1 MVLVFVFAF
10 AFTLTFAVFF
20 GTGFEVDF
28 FARRGFMHLS
38 YTPHRRLRS
47 RPVLVETTARSKVC
61 PSGDFVTKELL
72 DAVKKS
78 ALPAIFSQG
87 VKLAREGSVLAE
99 RQGTEDAVLR
109 VRAPGR
115 AAYLTV
121 TLYFGD
127 PEWTCDC
134 MGPTDPCPHVVAAAI
149 VVHHA
154 AERGEPVPTAAET
167 GAQLKY
173 VFRRLPYGNLAVER
187 YVVLGEQAIRI
198 DASMSL
204 TRAQS
209 QYAVQAGPGD
219 LVADRIIGAAGRD
232 PIRASMWSTLLEALS
247 GARIELDGKPM
258 RAAMEPI
265 VPPARVFDEGS
276 DVVLRIDKSRDLDEV
291 VTAGLGR
298 SGDALRPLGLVDV
311 TGTRAER
318 LPLTRRFAPAELGE
332 LSAKVLPDIE
342 SRLTVSIESSRLPR
356 REKRITPPRI
366 AFEIDNEVHTLSVLP
381 LLVYGD
387 PPQARVDAGQFVHL
401 QGDAPLRDPAAERR
415 LVDRLRD
422 ELNLVFGRRVDFD
435 GQEAH
440 RFAARLRDFQSRVG
454 GPTASLLVRS
464 AALEARVRIEGDALH
479 AEFLVPDAERSVST
493 DGAPLPPP
501 ARATVDAVL
510 RAWQD
515 GLSLVPLD
523 QGGWAPLP
531 LDWLSKYGHRVADL
545 LAARDAEGRIAR
557 VALPELAALA
567 DELEQPRP
575 SAWSALEPLFR
586 NFEAVPEAPLPAD
599 LTATLR
605 SYQRAGVDW
614 LCFLRDAGLGALLAD
629 DMGLGKTLQTL
640 CAVRGRTL
648 IVAPKSVVHN
658 WQAETA
664 RFRPSLRTAL
674 YQGPKRAIDAG
685 ADVTITSY
693 AILRLDAER
702 LARESWDT
710 VVLDEA
716 QAIKNPD
723 SQVARAAFALQ
734 GKFLVALTGTP
745 LENRLEELWSILYFS
760 HRGLLPGRSQFRDRY
775 AAPIEQGDRER
786 LAALR
791 QKTKPFILRRLK
803 RDVLPELPPR
813 TDMILEVE
821 LDPAEREVYAAVRAA
836 TLRDVIAKLQEGGSV
851 LPALEALLRLRQAA
865 CHPSLVPG
873 QQAASSSKIE
883 ALLENLE
890 QAAAEG
896 HKALVFSQ
904 WTSFLD
910 LVEPHLE
917 AANLRFNRLDGST
930 NDRPSVVASF
940 QSESGPPVLL
950 TSLKAGGTGLNLTAA
965 DHVFLL
971 DPWWNPA
978 VEDQAADRAHR
989 IGQEKPVMVY
999 RLIAKDTV
1007 EEGILALQA
1016 KKRGLAE
1023 AALEGAAAAAA
1034 ITREDL
1040 LSLLSS

>member
-1 MVLVFVFAF
+1 V
-10 AFTLTFAVFF
+10 
-20 GTGFEVDF
+20 
-28 FARRGFMHLS
+28 S
-38 YTPHRRLRS
+38 
-47 RPVLVETTARSKVC
+47 
-61 PSGDFVTKELL
+61 KELL
-72 DAVKKS
+72 DAVKKA

-87 VKLAREGSVLAE
+87 VKLAREGAVLAE
-99 RQGTEDAVLR
+99 RQGVDEAMLR

-127 PEWTCDC
+127 VEWTCDC
-134 MGPTDPCPHVVAAAI
+134 LGPTDPCPHVVAASIALFQ
-149 VVHHA
+149 A
-154 AERGEPVPTAAET
+154 GERGEAVPAAAET
-167 GAQLKY
+167 GAQLQY
-173 VFRRLPYGNLAVER
+173 VFRRLPHGNLVIER
-187 YVVLGEQAIRI
+187 HIALGEQKVPIVAPL
-198 DASMSL
+198 SL

-209 QYAVQAGPGD
+209 QYALQAGPGD

-232 PIRASMWSTLLEALS
+232 PLRAAVWPALLEALS
-247 GARIELDGKPM
+247 GARIELDGKTM
-258 RAAMEPI
+258 RAVAEPI
-265 VPPARVFDEGS
+265 VPVARVFDEGPH
-276 DVVLRIDKSRDLDEV
+276 VVLTIDKSRELDEV
-291 VTAGLGR
+291 VTSGLGR
-298 SGDALRPLGLVDV
+298 AGETLRPLGLVDV
-311 TGTRAER
+311 TGARAER
-318 LPLTRRFAPAELGE
+318 LPLTRRFSAAELGE
-332 LSAKVLPDIE
+332 LSAQVLPDME
-342 SRLTVSIESSRLPR
+342 SRLTVAVESKRLPR
-356 REKRITPPRI
+356 REKRATPPRVV
-366 AFEIDNEVHTLSVLP
+366 FEIDNEVHALSVLP
-381 LLVYGD
+381 LLVYGE
-387 PPQARVDAGQFVHL
+387 PPQARVDAGELVFL
-401 QGDAPLRDPAAERR
+401 RGDAPVRDLAAERR
-415 LVDRLRD
+415 LVERLRD

-435 GQEAH
+435 GHEAN
-440 RFAARLRDFQSRVG
+440 RFAARLRDFQSSVG
-454 GPTASLLVRS
+454 KMPASHLVRS
-464 AALEARVRIEGDALH
+464 ASLEPYVRIDGDALH
-479 AEFLVPDAERSVST
+479 VEFLVPPGE
-493 DGAPLPPP
+493 GADEASRDPSAPSP
-501 ARATVDAVL
+501 RATVEAVL

-523 QGGWAPLP
+523 RGGWAPLP
-531 LDWLSKYGHRVADL
+531 VDWLAKYGHRVADL

-557 VALPELAALA
+557 VAIPALAALA
-567 DELEQPRP
+567 EELEQPRP
-575 SAWSALEPLFR
+575 PAWSGLEPLLR
-586 NFEAVPEAPLPAD
+586 DFEAVPRAVLPPD

-605 SYQRAGVDW
+605 SYQQAGVDW
-614 LCFLRDAGLGALLAD
+614 LCFLRDVGLGALLAD

-658 WQAETA
+658 WQAEA
-664 RFRPSLRTAL
+664 KRFRPGLRTAL
-674 YQGPKRAIDAG
+674 YQGPKRALDGG
-685 ADVTITSY
+685 ADVIITSY

-702 LARESWDT
+702 LAQESWDT
-710 VVLDEA
+710 IVLDEA
-716 QAIKNPD
+716 QNIKNPD
-723 SQVARAAFALQ
+723 NQVSRAAFALK

-786 LAALR
+786 LADLR

-803 RDVLPELPPR
+803 RDVLRELPPR

-836 TLRDVIAKLQEGGSV
+836 SLREVVAKLKEGGSV

-865 CHPSLVPG
+865 CHPALVPG
-873 QQAASSSKIE
+873 QEAASSSKIE

-890 QAAAEG
+890 EIAAEG

-904 WTSFLD
+904 WTSLLD
-910 LVEPHLE
+910 LVEPHLT
-917 AANLRFNRLDGST
+917 AANLRFDRLDGST
-930 NDRPSVVASF
+930 QDRGSVVASF
-940 QSESGPPVLL
+940 QSETGPPVLL

-989 IGQEKPVMVY
+989 IGQERPVMVY

-1034 ITREDL
+1034 ITRDDL
-1040 LSLLSS
+1040 LSLLDA

>member
-1 MVLVFVFAF
+1 VI
-10 AFTLTFAVFF
+10 
-20 GTGFEVDF
+20 D
-28 FARRGFMHLS
+28 S
-38 YTPHRRLRS
+38 SRRLRQ
-47 RPVLVETTARSKVC
+47 
-61 PSGDFVTKELL
+61 PSGDVVSKLLL
-72 DAVKKS
+72 DAVKKA
-78 ALPAIFSQG
+78 ALPAVFSQG
-87 VKLAREGSVLAE
+87 VKLARDGAVLAE
-99 RQGTEDAVLR
+99 RQGESEGVFR
-109 VRAPGR
+109 VRDPGR

-134 MGPTDPCPHVVAAAI
+134 MGLTDPCSHAVAAAI
-149 VVHHA
+149 AVHHA
-154 AERGEPVPTAAET
+154 AERGEVVPAAAQT

-173 VFRRLPYGNLAVER
+173 VFRRLPHGNLAVER
-187 YVVLGEQAIRI
+187 YAVVGEQSARI
-198 DASMSL
+198 DGTLA
-204 TRAQS
+204 RAQA
-209 QYAVQAGPGD
+209 QYGLQPGPRD
-219 LVADRIIGAAGRD
+219 LVADRIITAAGRE
-232 PIRASMWSTLLEALS
+232 PLRAAIWPAMLDALT
-247 GARIELDGKPM
+247 GAQIELDGKTM
-258 RAAMEPI
+258 RAVVEPV
-265 VPPARVFDEGS
+265 VPVARVFDQGA
-276 DVVLRIDKSRDLDEV
+276 DVVFTIDKSRDLDEV
-291 VTAGLGR
+291 VTYGLGR
-298 SGDALRPLGLVDV
+298 VGDTLRPLGLLDV
-311 TGTRAER
+311 TGTRGER
-318 LPLTRRFAPAELGE
+318 LPLTRRFSRAELGE
-332 LSAKVLPDIE
+332 LAAKVLPDIE
-342 SRLTVSIESSRLPR
+342 SCLAVSIESERLPR
-356 REKRITPPRI
+356 RAKRATLPRI
-366 AFEIDNEVHTLSVLP
+366 SFEIDNDVHALSVLP

-387 PPQARVDAGQFVHL
+387 PPEARVDAGELVHL
-401 QGDAPLRDPAAERR
+401 RGDAPVRDLPAERR
-415 LVDRLRD
+415 LVERLRD

-435 GQEAH
+435 GHDAN
-440 RFAARLRDFQSRVG
+440 RFAARLRDFQSRSGVI
-454 GPTASLLVRS
+454 TASHLVRS
-464 AALEARVRIEGDALH
+464 APLEPHVRIDGDALH
-479 AEFLVPDAERSVST
+479 AEFLVPAAEGEERGPAGRT
-493 DGAPLPPP
+493 PATAGASAL
-501 ARATVDAVL
+501 AVL

-523 QGGWAPLP
+523 AGGWAPLP
-531 LDWLSKYGHRVADL
+531 LDWLAQHGHRLADL
-545 LAARDAEGRIAR
+545 LAARDEQGRLPR
-557 VALPELAALA
+557 VAIPALSALA
-567 DELEQPRP
+567 DQLEQPRP
-575 SAWSALEPLFR
+575 ASWAALEPLLRDFQ
-586 NFEAVPEAPLPAD
+586 AVPQAALPAD

-629 DMGLGKTLQTL
+629 DMGLGKTVQTL

-658 WQAETA
+658 WQSEAE
-664 RFRPSLRTAL
+664 RFRPALRTSL
-674 YQGPKRAIDAG
+674 YQGPKREIDAA

-693 AILRLDAER
+693 AILRLDGER
-702 LARESWDT
+702 LAHESWDT

-723 SQVARAAFALQ
+723 SQVARAAYALT

-760 HRGLLPGRSQFRDRY
+760 HRGLLPGRSEFRDRY
-775 AAPIEQGDRER
+775 AVPIEQGDRER

-821 LDPAEREVYAAVRAA
+821 LDPSEREVYTAVRAA
-836 TLRDVIAKLQEGGSV
+836 TLRDVVAKLQEGGSV
-851 LPALEALLRLRQAA
+851 LLALEALLRLRQAA
-865 CHPSLVPG
+865 CHPALVPG
-873 QQAASSSKIE
+873 QTAPTSSKIE

-890 QAAAEG
+890 EVAAEG

-917 AANLRFNRLDGST
+917 AKNLGYDRLDGST
-930 NDRPSVVASF
+930 VDRGSVVARF
-940 QSESGPPVLL
+940 QSENGPPVLL

-989 IGQEKPVMVY
+989 IGQERPVMVY

-1023 AALEGAAAAAA
+1023 AALEGAAAASA
-1034 ITREDL
+1034 ITREAL
-1040 LSLLSS
+1040 LTLLGG

>member
-1 MVLVFVFAF
+1 MQV
-10 AFTLTFAVFF
+10 
-20 GTGFEVDF
+20 
-28 FARRGFMHLS
+28 
-38 YTPHRRLRS
+38 PW
-47 RPVLVETTARSKVC
+47 SKVC
-61 PSGDFVTKELL
+61 RESGVRVSKELL
-72 DAVKKS
+72 EAVKKA
-78 ALPAIFSQG
+78 ALSAIFSQG
-87 VKLAREGSVLAE
+87 VKLAREGAVLAE
-99 RQGTEDAVLR
+99 RQGAEEAVLR

-127 PEWTCDC
+127 LEWTCDC
-134 MGPTDPCPHVVAAAI
+134 MGPTDPCAHVVAASIA
-149 VVHHA
+149 VHQA
-154 AERGEPVPTAAET
+154 AERGEQVPAASETAA
-167 GAQLKY
+167 QLEY
-173 VFRRLPYGNLAVER
+173 VFRRLAHGNLIIER
-187 YVVLGEQAIRI
+187 YVSVGESKVRI
-198 DASMSL
+198 DASLSL

-209 QYAVQAGPGD
+209 QYGVQAGPGD

-232 PIRASMWSTLLEALS
+232 PLRAGVWPALLEALA
-247 GARIELDGKPM
+247 GAHIELDGKRV
-258 RAAMEPI
+258 RAAVEPI
-265 VPPARVFDEGS
+265 VPTARVFDDGS
-276 DVVLRIDKSRDLDEV
+276 DVVLTIDKSRDLDEV
-291 VTAGLGR
+291 VTYGLGR
-298 SGDALRPLGLVDV
+298 SGDALRPLGLLDV
-311 TGTRAER
+311 TGARAER
-318 LPLTRRFAPAELGE
+318 LPLTRRFPPAQLGE
-332 LSAKVLPDIE
+332 LSAKVLPEME
-342 SRLTVSIESSRLPR
+342 SRLTVTIASKRLPR
-356 REKRITPPRI
+356 REKRATPPR
-366 AFEIDNEVHTLSVLP
+366 AVFEIDNDVHALSVLP

-387 PPQARVDAGQFVHL
+387 PPQARVDAGELVFL
-401 QGDAPLRDPAAERR
+401 QGDAPVRDLPAERR
-415 LVDRLRD
+415 LVERLRD

-435 GQEAH
+435 GHEAN
-440 RFAARLRDFQSRVG
+440 RFAARLRDFQNRLG
-454 GPTASLLVRS
+454 GATASRLVQS
-464 AALEARVRIEGDALH
+464 KPLEPHVRIEGDMLH
-479 AEFLVPDAERSVST
+479 AEFLLSPGEGEAAT
-493 DGAPLPPP
+493 DPAAP
-501 ARATVDAVL
+501 ARASVDAVL

-531 LDWLSKYGHRVADL
+531 LDWLAKYGHRVADL

-557 VALPELAALA
+557 VAIPALAALA

-575 SAWSALEPLFR
+575 PAWSALEPLLR
-586 NFEAVPEAPLPAD
+586 DFEAVPSAMLPED

-605 SYQRAGVDW
+605 AYQRAGVDW

-629 DMGLGKTLQTL
+629 DMGLGKTVQTL

-674 YQGPKRAIDAG
+674 YQGPKRTLDRA
-685 ADVTITSY
+685 ADVTVTSY
-693 AILRLDAER
+693 AILRLDAEL
-702 LARESWDT
+702 LAQEAWDT
-710 VVLDEA
+710 IVLDEA

-723 SQVARAAFALQ
+723 SQVSQAAFSLS

-775 AAPIEQGDRER
+775 ATPIEQGDRER

-803 RDVLPELPPR
+803 RDVLRELPPR

-821 LDPAEREVYAAVRAA
+821 LDPAEREVYSAVRAA
-836 TLRDVIAKLQEGGSV
+836 TQRDVVAKLKEGGNV
-851 LPALEALLRLRQAA
+851 MLALEALLRLRQAA
-865 CHPSLVPG
+865 CHPALVPG

-890 QAAAEG
+890 EAAAEG

-904 WTSFLD
+904 WTSLLD

-917 AANLRFNRLDGST
+917 AAKLRFDRLDGST
-930 NDRPSVVASF
+930 KDRASVVASF

-989 IGQEKPVMVY
+989 IGQERPVMVY
-999 RLIAKDTV
+999 RMIAKDTV

-1040 LSLLSS
+1040 LSLLS

>member
-1 MVLVFVFAF
+1 M
-10 AFTLTFAVFF
+10 
-20 GTGFEVDF
+20 
-28 FARRGFMHLS
+28 S
-38 YTPHRRLRS
+38 
-47 RPVLVETTARSKVC
+47 
-61 PSGDFVTKELL
+61 KELL
-72 DAVKKS
+72 DAVKKA
-78 ALPAIFSQG
+78 ALPAMFSQG
-87 VKLAREGSVLAE
+87 VKLAREGAVLAE
-99 RQGTEDAVLR
+99 RQGLGDAVLR

-127 PEWTCDC
+127 LEWTCDC

-149 VVHHA
+149 TVHQA
-154 AERGEPVPTAAET
+154 RERGEEVPAAGKT
-167 GAQLKY
+167 GAQLRY
-173 VFRRLPYGNLAVER
+173 VFRRLAYGNLIIER
-187 YVVLGEQAIRI
+187 FVASGEEMVRI

-232 PIRASMWSTLLEALS
+232 PLRAGVWPTLLDALS
-247 GARIELDGKPM
+247 GAHIELDGKTM
-258 RAAMEPI
+258 RAAADPI
-265 VPPARVFDEGS
+265 GPVARLFDEGPN
-276 DVVLRIDKSRDLDEV
+276 VVLSIDKSRDLDEV
-291 VTAGLGR
+291 VTYGLGR
-298 SGDALRPLGLVDV
+298 SGDALRPLGHLDV
-311 TGTRAER
+311 TGPRAER
-318 LPLTRRFAPAELGE
+318 LPLRRRFSAAELGE
-332 LSAKVLPDIE
+332 LAAKVLPDTE
-342 SRLTVSIESSRLPR
+342 SRMTVIVETNRLPK
-356 REKRITPPRI
+356 REKRATPPRVV
-366 AFEIDNEVHTLSVLP
+366 FEIDNEVHALSVLP

-387 PPQARVDAGQFVHL
+387 PPQARVDAGELVHL
-401 QGDAPLRDPAAERR
+401 QGDAPLRDLPAERR
-415 LVDRLRD
+415 LIERLRD
-422 ELNLVFGRRVDFD
+422 QLNLVFGRRVDFD
-435 GQEAH
+435 GNDAH
-440 RFAARLRDFQSRVG
+440 RFAARLRDFQGTLGEVA
-454 GPTASLLVRS
+454 ASQLVRT
-464 AALEARVRIEGDALH
+464 AALTPDLRVEGETLHVDFLLSDEDREDATSGN
-479 AEFLVPDAERSVST
+479 ASA
-493 DGAPLPPP
+493 GP
-501 ARATVDAVL
+501 ARASVDAVL

-515 GLSLVPLD
+515 GLSLVPLEG
-523 QGGWAPLP
+523 GGWAPLP
-531 LDWLSKYGHRVADL
+531 VDWLSKFGHRVADL

-557 VALPELAALA
+557 VAIPALAQLA

-575 SAWSALEPLFR
+575 PSWSALEPLLR
-586 NFEAVPEAPLPAD
+586 NFEAVPRAALPSD

-605 SYQRAGVDW
+605 SYQQAGVDW

-658 WQAETA
+658 WQAEA
-664 RFRPSLRTAL
+664 QRFRPSLRTAL
-674 YQGPKRAIDAG
+674 YQGPKRTLDGG

-702 LARESWDT
+702 LAKEAWDT

-716 QAIKNPD
+716 QAIKNPE
-723 SQVARAAFALQ
+723 SQVAQAAFALQ

-791 QKTKPFILRRLK
+791 QRTKPFILRRLK

-821 LDPAEREVYAAVRAA
+821 LDPAERDVYAAVRAA
-836 TLRDVIAKLQEGGSV
+836 TLRDVVSKLKEGGSV
-851 LPALEALLRLRQAA
+851 LLALEALLRLRQAA
-865 CHPSLVPG
+865 CHPALVPG

-890 QAAAEG
+890 EIAAEG

-904 WTSFLD
+904 WTSLLD
-910 LVEPHLE
+910 LVEPHLA
-917 AANLRFNRLDGST
+917 AANLRFERLDGST
-930 NDRPSVVASF
+930 RDRAAVVGNF

-978 VEDQAADRAHR
+978 AEDQAADRAHR
-989 IGQEKPVMVY
+989 IGQERPVMVY

-1034 ITREDL
+1034 ITRDDL
-1040 LSLLSS
+1040 LALLS

>member
-1 MVLVFVFAF
+1 MPK
-10 AFTLTFAVFF
+10 
-20 GTGFEVDF
+20 D
-28 FARRGFMHLS
+28 
-38 YTPHRRLRS
+38 
-47 RPVLVETTARSKVC
+47 
-61 PSGDFVTKELL
+61 LL
-72 DAVKKS
+72 DALKKT
-78 ALPAIFSQG
+78 ALPAMFSQG
-87 VKLAREGSVLAE
+87 VKLAREGGVLAE
-99 RQGTEDAVLR
+99 RQGAAEAVLR

-127 PEWTCDC
+127 LEWTCDC

-149 VVHHA
+149 TVHQA
-154 AERGEPVPTAAET
+154 AERGEAVPVAAET

-173 VFRRLPYGNLAVER
+173 VLRRLPYGNLTIERFVAV
-187 YVVLGEQAIRI
+187 GEQTIRI
-198 DASMSL
+198 DASLSL
-204 TRAQS
+204 VRAQS
-209 QYAVQAGPGD
+209 QYAVQSGPGD

-232 PIRASMWSTLLEALS
+232 PIRAGSWPALLEALS
-247 GARIELDGKPM
+247 GAHIELDGKAM
-258 RAAMEPI
+258 RTSVDPI
-265 VPPARVFDEGS
+265 VPTARVVDDGPN
-276 DVVLRIDKSRDLDEV
+276 VLLTIEKSGGLDEV

-298 SGDALRPLGLVDV
+298 SSDVLRPLGLLDV
-311 TGTRAER
+311 TGPRAER
-318 LPLTRRFAPAELGE
+318 LPIARRFSLGELGE
-332 LSAKVLPDIE
+332 LSANVLPDME
-342 SRLTVSIESSRLPR
+342 LRMNVVVETRRVPR
-356 REKRITPPRI
+356 REKRATPPRI
-366 AFEIDNEVHTLSVLP
+366 AFQVDNEGHALCVLP

-387 PPQARVDAGQFVHL
+387 PPQARVDAGQLVHL
-401 QGDAPLRDPAAERR
+401 QGDAPVRDLPAERR
-415 LVDRLRD
+415 LVERLRD

-435 GQEAH
+435 GHDAN
-440 RFAARLRDFQSRVG
+440 RFAGRLRDFQ
-454 GPTASLLVRS
+454 TSLGAMEPSHLVRS
-464 AALEARVRIEGDALH
+464 AALRPEVRIEGDKLH
-479 AEFLVPDAERSVST
+479 ADFLLPEALGREST
-493 DGAPLPPP
+493 DGKALAPT
-501 ARATVDAVL
+501 ARASVDAVL

-523 QGGWAPLP
+523 DGGWAPLP

-545 LAARDAEGRIAR
+545 LAARDAEGHIAR
-557 VALPELAALA
+557 VAIPALAALA

-575 SAWSALEPLFR
+575 PAWSQLEPLLR
-586 NFEAVPEAPLPAD
+586 GFEAIPQAVLPAD

-605 SYQRAGVDW
+605 SYQRTGVDW
-614 LCFLRDAGLGALLAD
+614 LSFLQSAGLGAVLAD

-640 CAVRGRTL
+640 CVLRGRTL

-658 WQAETA
+658 WQAEA
-664 RFRPSLRTAL
+664 NRFRPGLRTAL
-674 YQGPKRAIDAG
+674 YQGPKREIEPG
-685 ADVTITSY
+685 ADLTITSY

-702 LARESWDT
+702 LAKESWDT

-723 SQVARAAFALQ
+723 SQVSRAAFLLQ

-775 AAPIEQGDRER
+775 ASPIEQGNRER
-786 LAALR
+786 LVALR
-791 QKTKPFILRRLK
+791 QKIKPFILRRMK

-813 TDMILEVE
+813 TDMILQVE
-821 LDPAEREVYAAVRAA
+821 LDPAEREVYSAVRAA
-836 TLRDVIAKLQEGGSV
+836 TLREVVAKLKEGGSV

-865 CHPSLVPG
+865 CHPALVPG
-873 QQAASSSKIE
+873 QTAPSSSKIE

-890 QAAAEG
+890 EVAAEG

-910 LVEPHLE
+910 LVEPHLV
-917 AANLRFNRLDGST
+917 AANLRFDRLDGST
-930 NDRPSVVASF
+930 KDRPAVVASF

-989 IGQEKPVMVY
+989 IGQDRPVMVY

-1007 EEGILALQA
+1007 EEGILKLQG

-1040 LSLLSS
+1040 LALLG

>member
-1 MVLVFVFAF
+1 
-10 AFTLTFAVFF
+10 
-20 GTGFEVDF
+20 
-28 FARRGFMHLS
+28 LS
-38 YTPHRRLRS
+38 
-47 RPVLVETTARSKVC
+47 K
-61 PSGDFVTKELL
+61 DLL
-72 DAVKKS
+72 DTVKKA
-78 ALPAIFSQG
+78 ALPAVFSQG
-87 VKLAREGSVLAE
+87 VKLARDGGVLAE
-99 RQGTEDAVLR
+99 KQGDDEAVLR
-109 VRAPGR
+109 VRAPGH

-127 PEWTCDC
+127 EEWTCDC
-134 MGPTDPCPHVVAAAI
+134 MGQTDPCAHVVAAAI
-149 VVHHA
+149 TVHQA
-154 AERGEPVPTAAET
+154 AERGEKVAAATQT
-167 GAQLKY
+167 GAQLRY
-173 VFRRLPYGNLAVER
+173 VLRRLPHGNLAVER
-187 YVVLGEQAIRI
+187 NVVAGDKTARI
-198 DASMSL
+198 DPSMTL
-204 TRAQS
+204 NRAQA
-209 QYAVQAGPGD
+209 QFGVQASPGD
-219 LVADRIIGAAGRD
+219 LVADRLLMAAGRD
-232 PIRASMWSTLLEALS
+232 PLRTGIWPALLEALS
-247 GARIELDGKPM
+247 GANVELEGKPM
-258 RAAMEPI
+258 RAATHPI
-265 VPPARVFDEGS
+265 VPTARVFDEGA
-276 DVVLRIDKSRDLDEV
+276 DVVLRLDKSAELDEV
-291 VTAGLGR
+291 LTYGLGR
-298 SGDALRPLGLVDV
+298 TGDTLRPLGFIDV
-311 TGTRAER
+311 VGQRGER
-318 LPLTRRFAPAELGE
+318 LPLIRRFSRAELGE
-332 LSAKVLPDIE
+332 LSAKVLPDLE
-342 SRLTVSIESSRLPR
+342 SRMTVSIESSRLPR
-356 REKRITPPRI
+356 REKRSAPPRI
-366 AFEIDNEVHTLSVLP
+366 VFEIDNHVHSLSVVP

-387 PPQARVDAGQFVHL
+387 PPQARIDAGQFVHL
-401 QGDAPLRDPAAERR
+401 RGDAPARDLAAEKR
-415 LVDRLRD
+415 LELRLRD

-440 RFAARLRDFQSRVG
+440 RFATRLRDFQSKIG
-454 GPTASLLVRS
+454 GPTTSPLVRS
-464 AALEARVRIEGDALH
+464 VPLEPVVRIEGDALFADFVLPQA
-479 AEFLVPDAERSVST
+479 AEGEDPKK
-493 DGAPLPPP
+493 PPP
-501 ARATVDAVL
+501 RASAEAVL

-531 LDWLSKYGHRVADL
+531 ADWLAKHGHRVADL
-545 LAARDAEGRIAR
+545 LAARDEEGKIPKIAI
-557 VALPELAALA
+557 PTLAALS

-575 SAWSALEPLFR
+575 PSWSALEPLLR
-586 NFEAVPEAPLPAD
+586 DFEHIPPAELPSD

-605 SYQRAGVDW
+605 SYQRAGIDW
-614 LCFLRDAGLGALLAD
+614 LCFLRNAGLGALLAD

-640 CAVRGRTL
+640 CAVRGKTL

-658 WQAETA
+658 WKNEAE
-664 RFRPSLRTAL
+664 RFRPSLSTSL
-674 YQGPKRAIDAG
+674 YQGPKRALDPR

-702 LARESWDT
+702 LAETTWDT

-723 SQVARAAFALQ
+723 SQVSRAAYGLKTKFA
-734 GKFLVALTGTP
+734 VALTGTP

-760 HRGLLPGRSQFRDRY
+760 HRGLLPGRSQFHERY

-821 LDPAEREVYAAVRAA
+821 LDPAERDVYSAVRAA
-836 TLRDVIAKLQEGGSV
+836 TLRDIVAKLKEGGSV

-865 CHPSLVPG
+865 CHSALVPG
-873 QQAASSSKIE
+873 QTAATSSKIE

-890 QAAAEG
+890 QVAAEG

-904 WTSFLD
+904 WTSLLD
-910 LVEPHLE
+910 LVEPHLT
-917 AANLRFNRLDGST
+917 AANVSFGRLDGST
-930 NDRPSVVASF
+930 RDRASVVERF
-940 QSESGPPVLL
+940 QSESGPTVLL

-989 IGQEKPVMVY
+989 IGQVRPVMVY

-1007 EEGILALQA
+1007 EEGILTLQA

-1034 ITREDL
+1034 ITRDDL
-1040 LSLLSS
+1040 LSLLA